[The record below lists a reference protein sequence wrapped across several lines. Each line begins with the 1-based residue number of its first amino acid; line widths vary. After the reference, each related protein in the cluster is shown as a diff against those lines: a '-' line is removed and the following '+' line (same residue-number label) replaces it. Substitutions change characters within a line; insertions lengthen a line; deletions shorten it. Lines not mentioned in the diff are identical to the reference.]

1 VSIDNIEIDNIE
13 INYID
18 RQNRTQ
24 YVEPWGLTFCY
35 IVNSWNVH
43 NYCIFETGTG
53 WMDYVCFI

>member
-1 VSIDNIEIDNIE
+1 VSIVNIE

-35 IVNSWNVH
+35 IVNSWIVH
-43 NYCIFETGTG
+43 KYCIFETGTG

>member
-1 VSIDNIEIDNIE
+1 VSIVNIE

-24 YVEPWGLTFCY
+24 YVEPWGLTFSY

-43 NYCIFETGTG
+43 N
-53 WMDYVCFI
+53 